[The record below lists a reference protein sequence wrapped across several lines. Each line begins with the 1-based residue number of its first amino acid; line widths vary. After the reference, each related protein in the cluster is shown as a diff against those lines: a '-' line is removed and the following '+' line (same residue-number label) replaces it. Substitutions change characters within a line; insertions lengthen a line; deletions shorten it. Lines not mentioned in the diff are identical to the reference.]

1 MKVYNNPR
9 QSSLFSEAFFRHS
22 KSPRD
27 ARPFIFDRMAYI
39 NLGLGGLVLVMVFG
53 YVLQMN
59 ALTAS
64 NYSIRTLQESIA
76 SLNETHGTLSI
87 TQSAAD
93 DASLISRFA
102 QQNNMIEANNVSYL
116 FENGNVALIR

>member
-1 MKVYNNPR
+1 
-9 QSSLFSEAFFRHS
+9 
-22 KSPRD
+22 
-27 ARPFIFDRMAYI
+27 
-39 NLGLGGLVLVMVFG
+39 MVFG